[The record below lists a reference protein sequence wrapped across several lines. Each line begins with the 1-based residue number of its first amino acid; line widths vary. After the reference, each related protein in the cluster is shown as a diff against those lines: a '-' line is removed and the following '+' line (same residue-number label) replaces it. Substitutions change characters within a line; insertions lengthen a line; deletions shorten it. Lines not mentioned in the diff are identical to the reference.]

1 MSNHSAPIFSGIGF
15 ACRVRTAANPDLT
28 YNQPL
33 ILLWGYVISLLITL
47 FVTSGPTNSLLVHP
61 YRTAEVTTGV
71 ICACLPCLPPLIRH
85 PNRKLSTTP
94 IPTNSSSPSRHEGS
108 THSYPQNKDFRYGAY
123 IELEDSSKVRAR
135 VEELTKEVVTTV
147 KGGASPMDSL
157 AGRREGFMRDSKL
170 EGNGRRNRV
179 IGLGG
184 YGSGQEIVR
193 TVTVE
198 QTGGF

>member
-1 MSNHSAPIFSGIGF
+1 
-15 ACRVRTAANPDLT
+15 
-28 YNQPL
+28 
-33 ILLWGYVISLLITL
+33 
-47 FVTSGPTNSLLVHP
+47 
-61 YRTAEVTTGV
+61 
-71 ICACLPCLPPLIRH
+71 
-85 PNRKLSTTP
+85 
-94 IPTNSSSPSRHEGS
+94 
-108 THSYPQNKDFRYGAY
+108 
-123 IELEDSSKVRAR
+123 

-170 EGNGRRNRV
+170 EGNRRRNGV